1 MMLIKKNGSKPFF
14 LGVSLCFSAFFFCC
28 SAAFLCYVIFFNTTS
43 GWTYL
48 VYQLLAALA
57 VAMLIS
63 SVMVM
68 TAIMTS
74 GNTFTVL
81 KTK

>member
-1 MMLIKKNGSKPFF
+1 MRKHGNIPLF
-14 LGVSLCFSAFFFCC
+14 LGCSAFFFCC
-28 SAAFLCYVIFFNTTS
+28 SATFLCYVIFFNTTS

-68 TAIMTS
+68 TAITIN
-74 GNTFTVL
+74 GDALAAL
-81 KTK
+81 KTHKG